1 MSEAV
6 MYIGWGTP
14 VPGRE
19 EHAVEVFGESVS
31 YWGELQ
37 SDGRI
42 ESFDVALL
50 EPHGDLNGF
59 AVLHGSHEQFATLAM
74 DERWIK
80 TTLDA
85 GLVVEHLNI
94 VEGVSG
100 EALGRRMAMFRD
112 AASHAPV
119 RSA

>member
-6 MYIGWGTP
+6 MYICWGSP
-14 VPGRE
+14 IAGRE
-19 EHAVEVFGESVS
+19 EHAVEVFGESVA

-37 SDGRI
+37 ADGQI
-42 ESFDVALL
+42 ERFDVALL

-59 AVLHGSHEQFATLAM
+59 AILHGSHEQFAALVT
-74 DERWIK
+74 DQRWIR
-80 TTLDA
+80 TMLDA
-85 GLVVEHLNI
+85 GLVVEDLSM

-100 EALGRRMAMFRD
+100 EALGRRMAIFGE
-112 AASHAPV
+112 AVSHVPA